1 MDASALWWV
10 ACGGA
15 AGAFLRFWLSARVAA
30 RFGTRFP
37 YGTLLVNMLGCFIM
51 GVLAGLLTLKL
62 IPAQPWHDF
71 IGEGLLGA
79 LTTFSTFSMDSFKL
93 FRTGEWFAG
102 ACNVVLSMGL
112 CLSAVAAG
120 YAIVA

>member
-93 FRTGEWFAG
+93 FRTGDG
-102 ACNVVLSMGL
+102 
-112 CLSAVAAG
+112 
-120 YAIVA
+120 